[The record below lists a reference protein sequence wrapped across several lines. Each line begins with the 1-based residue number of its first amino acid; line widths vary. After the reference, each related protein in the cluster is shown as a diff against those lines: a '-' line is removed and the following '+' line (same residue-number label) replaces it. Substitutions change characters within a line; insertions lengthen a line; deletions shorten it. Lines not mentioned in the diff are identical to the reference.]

1 MEDVIPRDLAEIRLS
16 FKNKV
21 RASDRPKVANSRDA
35 YGLLMKKWNLEKIEL
50 VEEFKILLLNRTSQ
64 CLGEYKL
71 SSGGTTST
79 IADPKLI
86 FAAAI
91 KCNACGV
98 ILAHNH
104 PSGSLTPSEPDITLT
119 KKIIEGGNLLD
130 ILVLDHL
137 IVTKEG
143 FYSFA
148 DEGLI

>member
-1 MEDVIPRDLAEIRLS
+1 
-16 FKNKV
+16 
-21 RASDRPKVANSRDA
+21 
-35 YGLLMKKWNLEKIEL
+35 MKKWNPEKIEL
-50 VEEFKILLLNRTSQ
+50 VEEFKILLLNRSSQ

-104 PSGSLTPSEPDITLT
+104 PSGTLSPSEGDIAVT
-119 KKIIEGGNLLD
+119 KKIVEGGNLLD

-137 IVTKEG
+137 IVTREG

-148 DEGLI
+148 DEGLLH